1 MPVDHE
7 EAPKGLFAAERAG
20 ISSTELVVMIAG
32 LMALNAL
39 AIDIM
44 LPALPAL
51 GADLGVADP
60 NHRQYVV
67 MVYVFGLGAAQLIVG
82 PISDRF
88 GRRMPLVLSLVGYA
102 LCGLGCVFADTF
114 TQMLVA
120 RGFQGVAAS
129 GARVISLS
137 IVRDVTS
144 GRSMAKLMSLV
155 MMVFMAV
162 PILAPNIGQLI
173 LLVASWRWT
182 FGVLVVFGFGMAL
195 WVGLRLRET
204 LPLESRAQVRMRSLL
219 RAYKRVLTTR
229 VTAGYMLA
237 AGVIFGALFAFISSS
252 EQLFVGVFE
261 KQETFTLYFA
271 GVAAG
276 MAVSSFVNAR
286 LVERLGMRRLS
297 HAAVL
302 AFVCFSGAY
311 VTALHFGVD
320 GFIPFYAAMILSFF
334 CFSMIGANFNALA
347 MEPLGDIAGTASS
360 ALGFS
365 ATLLAGALGAVIGQ
379 SFDGTVMPIAQGF
392 LALGVVTLAIVLV
405 TERGR
410 LLRA

>member
-7 EAPKGLFAAERAG
+7 EAPKFAGERAG
-20 ISSTELVVMIAG
+20 ISSTEFVVMIAG

-51 GADLGVADP
+51 GADLEVADP

-67 MVYVFGLGAAQLIVG
+67 MVYVFGLGAAQLLVG

-204 LPLESRAQVRMRSLL
+204 LPLESRAQVR
-219 RAYKRVLTTR
+219 
-229 VTAGYMLA
+229 
-237 AGVIFGALFAFISSS
+237 
-252 EQLFVGVFE
+252 
-261 KQETFTLYFA
+261 
-271 GVAAG
+271 
-276 MAVSSFVNAR
+276 
-286 LVERLGMRRLS
+286 
-297 HAAVL
+297 
-302 AFVCFSGAY
+302 
-311 VTALHFGVD
+311 
-320 GFIPFYAAMILSFF
+320 
-334 CFSMIGANFNALA
+334 
-347 MEPLGDIAGTASS
+347 
-360 ALGFS
+360 
-365 ATLLAGALGAVIGQ
+365 
-379 SFDGTVMPIAQGF
+379 
-392 LALGVVTLAIVLV
+392 
-405 TERGR
+405 
-410 LLRA
+410 